1 MPINF
6 KIMCYFPVY
15 AEQLND
21 MVIDN
26 KAGMN
31 FHPLR

>member
-6 KIMCYFPVY
+6 KIMCYSPLY

-31 FHPLR
+31 FPTLR